1 MSKYTTEVRYICETL
16 SGMEE
21 SGGYSSV
28 NAAIAGSRQQIFD
41 FTYPIFDD
49 EYKEVLESKILKH
62 YYTREIGFETYG
74 LWKLKLDT
82 KMNEIMP
89 YYNQMYESA
98 RLEFDPL
105 ADTDLTKTNT
115 GSGTKTDEGTLKKT
129 GTQSD
134 ERDIADTGDILN
146 EHEDTRTLNTTDST
160 HNTSRFSDTPQGG
173 IDGMSAVDEHDM
185 WITNATIDNGSLTKG
200 GTIKDVGT
208 KRDTLNTKRDDDNV
222 RTLNLTDTRDFT
234 IVSTDDYVEKLVGRR
249 GFNSPN
255 KLLKE
260 FRENMLNIDMMVI
273 NDLADLFFG
282 LWE

>member
-1 MSKYTTEVRYICETL
+1 VSKYTTEVRYICETL

-28 NAAIAGSRQQIFD
+28 KTAIAGSREQIFD
-41 FTYPIFDD
+41 FEYPIFDE
-49 EYKEVLESKILKH
+49 EYRPVLESKILKH

-115 GSGTKTDEGTLKKT
+115 GSGTKTDGGTLKKT
-129 GTQSD
+129 GTQTD
-134 ERDIADTGDILN
+134 ERDIADSGTIEDEN
-146 EHEDTRTLNTTDST
+146 ENTRTLNTTDTT

-185 WITNATIDNGSLTKG
+185 WITNATIDNGSLAKG
-200 GTIKDVGT
+200 GTIKDVGSNT
-208 KRDTLNTKRDDDNV
+208 RTLDTKRDDDNT
-222 RTLNLTDTRDFT
+222 RTFDVTDTRDFT

>member
-1 MSKYTTEVRYICETL
+1 MSKYTTEVRYICEVL
-16 SGMEE
+16 SGMGE

-28 NAAIAGSRQQIFD
+28 NDAIAGSREQIFD
-41 FTYPIFDD
+41 FVYPIFDE
-49 EYKEVLESKILKH
+49 EYRPVIETKILKH

-98 RLEFDPL
+98 KLEFDPL

-115 GSGTKTDEGTLKKT
+115 GSGTKTDSGTIAKT
-129 GTQSD
+129 GTQTD
-134 ERDIADTGDILN
+134 ERDIADGGTINDETDN
-146 EHEDTRTLNTTDST
+146 TRTLNTTDST
-160 HNTSRFSDTPQGG
+160 HNTSRYSDTPQGG

-185 WITNATIDNGSLTKG
+185 WITNATIDNGSVGKS
-200 GTIKDVGT
+200 GTISDDGGNLRT
-208 KRDTLNTKRDDDNV
+208 IDTTRDDDN
-222 RTLNLTDTRDFT
+222 TTTFDITNTRDLT
-234 IVSTDDYVEKLVGRR
+234 IVNTDDYVETVRGRR